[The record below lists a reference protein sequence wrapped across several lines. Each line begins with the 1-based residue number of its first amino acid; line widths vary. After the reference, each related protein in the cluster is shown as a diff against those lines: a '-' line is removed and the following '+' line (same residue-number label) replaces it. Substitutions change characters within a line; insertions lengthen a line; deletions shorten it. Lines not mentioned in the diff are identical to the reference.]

1 MGKERLSVFRRPQQ
15 LHSKLVPLSPDKLP
29 KGIIM
34 NFPNIS
40 SNYMDAP
47 IRVDYRDFD
56 PPPKQH
62 RSKQSSQSAAIDKRA
77 GLTPTTP
84 TANIE
89 HSNMPH
95 RSPKATKTES
105 KQSPKSKLSTKSK
118 HSSKSIACVQVLNI
132 ASSSSVV
139 QQSSQQPTPDIPSS
153 NSTTELSYLNKNYG
167 NFLTITPRR
176 KDCNQI
182 TNVANNSI
190 YLMDSS
196 SSPIKQKH
204 FQIYNLM
211 ENETSFG
218 EADTLKIGSNGDSLH
233 GYGKFQQI
241 LSEDKV
247 DISPPLEFHGGKTRG
262 GSGYFPRGRSGR
274 QQQHVKSGAT
284 KDYTIAV

>member
-1 MGKERLSVFRRPQQ
+1 
-15 LHSKLVPLSPDKLP
+15 
-29 KGIIM
+29 
-34 NFPNIS
+34 
-40 SNYMDAP
+40 MDAP

-62 RSKQSSQSAAIDKRA
+62 RSKQSSSSAIALDKRS
-77 GLTPTTP
+77 GHTPTTP
-84 TANIE
+84 TNLE
-89 HSNMPH
+89 HPNMSH
-95 RSPKATKTES
+95 RSPKASKTES

-118 HSSKSIACVQVLNI
+118 HSSKSIACVQVLNMS
-132 ASSSSVV
+132 ASPSPSSSTV
-139 QQSSQQPTPDIPSS
+139 QQSIQPSNDMPPS

-190 YLMDSS
+190 YLMDST
-196 SSPIKQKH
+196 SSPIKQKNY
-204 FQIYNLM
+204 QIYNLM

-218 EADTLKIGSNGDSLH
+218 EADTLKIGSNGDPMQ

-262 GSGYFPRGRSGR
+262 GSAYFPRSS
-274 QQQHVKSGAT
+274 QQQHHHQQQQHQQQQHGKSGAT

>member
-1 MGKERLSVFRRPQQ
+1 
-15 LHSKLVPLSPDKLP
+15 
-29 KGIIM
+29 
-34 NFPNIS
+34 
-40 SNYMDAP
+40 MDAP

-62 RSKQSSQSAAIDKRA
+62 RSKQSTPSAIALDKRS
-77 GLTPTTP
+77 GLTPTP
-84 TANIE
+84 TAGIE
-89 HSNMPH
+89 HSNMSH
-95 RSPKATKTES
+95 RSPKTPKAES

-118 HSSKSIACVQVLNI
+118 HSSKSIACVQVLNMSSTST
-132 ASSSSVV
+132 SSSSVA
-139 QQSSQQPTPDIPSS
+139 QQSSQQSSHHQSDNLPPS

-176 KDCNQI
+176 KDSNQI

-190 YLMDSS
+190 YLMDST
-196 SSPIKQKH
+196 SSPIKQKN

-218 EADTLKIGSNGDSLH
+218 EADTLKIGSNGDPMH

-262 GSGYFPRGRSGR
+262 GSAYFPRVSGGRSSSN
-274 QQQHVKSGAT
+274 QQQTKSGAT